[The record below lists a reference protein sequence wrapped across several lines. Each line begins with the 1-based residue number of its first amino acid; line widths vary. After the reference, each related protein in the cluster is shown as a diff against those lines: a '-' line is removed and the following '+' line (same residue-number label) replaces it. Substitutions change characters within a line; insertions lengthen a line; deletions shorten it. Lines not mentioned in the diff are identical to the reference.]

1 MPENPL
7 SAPNRCAIYTRKS
20 TNSRLD
26 HEVNSLTTQHEICSA
41 YIASQR
47 YRGWTALPRS
57 YDDGGHSGSG
67 LERPAL
73 AALMHDIEA
82 GEIDTVVVYK
92 IDRLTRSLLD
102 FVRLIEI
109 FDRRSIGLVSVSQ
122 AFDTTDSM
130 GRMILNVLL
139 TFSQFERE
147 LIAERVR
154 DSIRTRKRHGRIH
167 GGLAPFGYEY
177 RDGEL
182 EVVEAEAEIVGFIYA
197 AFLRHGTYTAAMTA
211 VREAGFCSSLKAA
224 RNGTLRGGRP
234 MSPGS
239 VYNIL
244 RNPIYVGEIRG
255 HDRTWPG
262 RHAPIIERATWDAA
276 CALAA
281 KRTRKGPS
289 ALGTDHFLAGILWDD
304 LGRHMLLDV
313 NWVEGQPY
321 HFYVSSNAQWSQAEY
336 RRAYRSRAD
345 RLDAVT
351 LAALGAFLTDRS
363 RLRAALRTHGLFGA
377 ELDRLAQYGGLAAAR
392 LASTPPSQIEGL
404 IAALLVRIEVAPE
417 ALTLEVRP
425 IELRRFLE
433 WDGQGTFVGRQADWP
448 TSNARYAIEVPV
460 SVIAAERWPSFTVQP
475 RDPAVEVRPDK
486 QLKILIRNARAA
498 QALFDAH
505 RDLDLVGLAQRFGR
519 SPGYFSRLI
528 RLNYLAPDIIAAIAD
543 GTQPPGL
550 NRKTLA
556 SAHIPLD
563 WTVQRR
569 MFGFPEPSRPVT
581 PRNLFGRG
589 MWPSRGQDDAGGEE
603 KDMTTDTL

>member
-1 MPENPL
+1 M
-7 SAPNRCAIYTRKS
+7 R
-20 TNSRLD
+20 
-26 HEVNSLTTQHEICSA
+26 
-41 YIASQR
+41 
-47 YRGWTALPRS
+47 
-57 YDDGGHSGSG
+57 
-67 LERPAL
+67 
-73 AALMHDIEA
+73 DIEA
-82 GEIDTVVVYK
+82 GEIDTVVIYK
-92 IDRLTRSLLD
+92 IDRLTRSLFD

-147 LIAERVR
+147 LISERVR
-154 DSIRTRKRHGRIH
+154 DSIRTRKRHGRVH

-177 RDGEL
+177 RAGEL
-182 EVVEAEAEIVGFIYA
+182 HVVEAEAEIVRFIYA

-211 VREAGFCSSLKAA
+211 VRDAGFCSSIKQS
-224 RNGTLRGGRP
+224 RSGIQRGGKP

-262 RHAPIIERATWDAA
+262 RHIAIIERATWDAA

-289 ALGTDHFLAGILWDD
+289 PLGTEHFLAGMLWDD
-304 LGRHMLLDV
+304 VGRHMLLDA
-313 NWVEGQPY
+313 NWVDGQPY
-321 HFYVSSNAQWSQAEY
+321 HFYVSSNAQWSQAEF

-345 RLDAVT
+345 RLDAVV
-351 LAALGAFLTDRS
+351 LAAVGSFFTDRS
-363 RLRAALRTHGLFGA
+363 RLRAALRTHGLFGT
-377 ELDRLAQYGGLAAAR
+377 ELDRLAACGRTAASHLAEA
-392 LASTPPSQIEGL
+392 TPSQNQALVKAL
-404 IAALLVRIEVAPE
+404 IVRIEVAPDF
-417 ALTLEVRP
+417 LTIELRP
-425 IELRRFLE
+425 IEIRRFLE
-433 WDGQGTFVGRQADWP
+433 WDGQGNFVGRPSDWP
-448 TSNARYAIEVPV
+448 TSNAHYAVEVPV
-460 SVIAAERWPSFTVQP
+460 SVISAERWPSFAVRP
-475 RDPAVEVRPDK
+475 RDPKAQSKPDK
-486 QLKILIRNARAA
+486 QLKILLRDARAA
-498 QALFDAH
+498 QTLFETH
-505 RDLDLVGLAQRFGR
+505 RQLDLAGLAKRFGR

-528 RLNYLAPDIIAAIAD
+528 RLNYLAPDIVAAIVD
-543 GTQPPGL
+543 GTQPASL

-569 MFGFPEPSRPVT
+569 MFGFPEPCRPVT

-589 MWPSRGQDDAGGEE
+589 MWPSPKPAAP
-603 KDMTTDTL
+603 

>member
-1 MPENPL
+1 M
-7 SAPNRCAIYTRKS
+7 SDAPTIELKRCAIYTRKS
-20 TNSRLD
+20 TNSRIDL
-26 HEVNSLTTQHEICSA
+26 EVNSLTTQHEICTS
-41 YIASQR
+41 YVSSQR
-47 YRGWTALPRS
+47 YRGWTTLARR

-109 FDRRSIGLVSVSQ
+109 FDRRGVGLVSVSQ
-122 AFDTTDSM
+122 AFDTADSM

-167 GGLAPFGYEY
+167 GGLAPFGYEF
-177 RDGEL
+177 RDGDL
-182 EVVEAEAEIVGFIYA
+182 QVVDKEAEIVRFIYA
-197 AFLRHGTYTAAMTA
+197 EFLRCGTYTAVMTA
-211 VREAGFCSSLKAA
+211 VRQAGFCSSHKTA
-224 RNGTLRGGRP
+224 RNGTVRGGRP

-255 HDRTWPG
+255 HDRNWPG
-262 RHAPIIERATWDAA
+262 RHMPIIDRETWDAA
-276 CALAA
+276 CALSAM
-281 KRTRKGPS
+281 RTRKKPD
-289 ALGTDHFLAGILWDD
+289 ALGTGHFLAGILWDD
-304 LGRHMLLDV
+304 LGRHMLLDL
-313 NWVEGQPY
+313 NWVDGRSY

-345 RLDAVT
+345 RLDAVA
-351 LAALGAFLTDRS
+351 LAALGAFLTDRG
-363 RLRAALRTHGLFGA
+363 RLRIALRTHGLFGDD
-377 ELDRLAQYGGLAAAR
+377 LDRLVACGSVTAERLTNIPPHQYEALF
-392 LASTPPSQIEGL
+392 
-404 IAALLVRIEVAPE
+404 AALFMRIEVSPD
-417 ALTLEVRP
+417 ALMMHLRP

-433 WDGQGTFVGRQADWP
+433 WDGQGSFVGRPADWS
-448 TSNARYAIEVPV
+448 TSNARYVIDVPV
-460 SVIAAERWPSFTVQP
+460 SVVAPERWPVFTVQP
-475 RDPAVEVRPDK
+475 RDPEAVCKPDK
-486 QLKILIRNARAA
+486 QLKILLRSARAA

-505 RDLDLVGLAQRFGR
+505 RELDLAGLARRFGR

-543 GTQPPGL
+543 GTQPPSL
-550 NRKTLA
+550 DRKTLA

-563 WTVQRR
+563 WSVQRR
-569 MFGFPEPSRPVT
+569 MFGFPDPRRPVT

-589 MWPSRGQDDAGGEE
+589 MWPSS
-603 KDMTTDTL
+603 

>member
-1 MPENPL
+1 MADNPPSQL
-7 SAPNRCAIYTRKS
+7 KRCAIYTRKS
-20 TNSRLD
+20 TNRRLD

-47 YRGWTALPRS
+47 YRGWIPLPRR

-109 FDRRSIGLVSVSQ
+109 FDRRAVGLVSVSQ
-122 AFDTTDSM
+122 AFDTADSM

-147 LIAERVR
+147 LISERVR
-154 DSIRTRKRHGRIH
+154 DSIRTRKRHGRVH
-167 GGLAPFGYEY
+167 GGLAPFGYKF

-182 EVVEAEAEIVGFIYA
+182 EVVEAEAGIVRFIYA
-197 AFLRHGTYTAAMTA
+197 AFLRHGTYTAAMTQ
-211 VREAGFCSSLKAA
+211 VREKGLCSSPKAT
-224 RNGTLRGGRP
+224 RNGTIRGGRP

-262 RHAPIIERATWDAA
+262 RHVPIIDRATWDAA
-276 CALAA
+276 CALVAT
-281 KRTRKGPS
+281 RTRKGPA

-313 NWVEGQPY
+313 NWLKGRAY

-345 RLDAVT
+345 RLDAVA
-351 LAALGAFLTDRS
+351 LAALAAFLGDRG
-363 RLRAALRTHGLFGA
+363 RLRAAISTHGLFGKK
-377 ELDRLAQYGGLAAAR
+377 LDRLTARGCSAADR
-392 LASTPPSQIEGL
+392 LVNTPVSQREAMF
-404 IAALLVRIEVAPE
+404 AALFVRIEVSPE
-417 ALTLEVRP
+417 LLTMHLRP

-433 WDGQGTFVGRQADWP
+433 WDGQSAFVGRPADWP

-460 SVIAAERWPSFTVQP
+460 SVIAPERWPAFTVQP
-475 RDPAVEVRPDK
+475 RDPAVARKPDK
-486 QLKILIRNARAA
+486 QLKVLLRSARAA

-505 RDLDLVGLAQRFGR
+505 RELDLAGLAQRFGR
-519 SPGYFSRLI
+519 TPGYFSRLI
-528 RLNYLAPDIIAAIAD
+528 RLNYLAPDIVAAIAD
-543 GTQPPGL
+543 GTQPLGL
-550 NRKTLA
+550 DRKTLA

-563 WTVQRR
+563 WAVQRR
-569 MFGFPEPSRPVT
+569 MFGFPEPVRPVN

-589 MWPSRGQDDAGGEE
+589 LWPSQDASALLSEPHS
-603 KDMTTDTL
+603 DT

>member
-1 MPENPL
+1 MSDS
-7 SAPNRCAIYTRKS
+7 SASTPKRCAIYTRKS
-20 TNSRLD
+20 TNSRLE

-47 YRGWTALPRS
+47 YRGWTALSRR

-109 FDRRSIGLVSVSQ
+109 FDRRAIGLVSVSQ
-122 AFDTTDSM
+122 AFDTADSM

-182 EVVEAEAEIVGFIYA
+182 EVVEAEAKIVHFIYA

-211 VREAGFCSSLKAA
+211 VREAGLCSSRKTA
-224 RNGTLRGGRP
+224 RSGKVRGGKP

-244 RNPIYVGEIRG
+244 RNPIYVGEIPG

-262 RHAPIIERATWDAA
+262 RHAPIIDRATWNAA

-281 KRTRKGPS
+281 TRTRKGPA

-304 LGRHMLLDV
+304 LGRHMLLKI
-313 NWVEGQPY
+313 NWVDGHPY

-345 RLDAVT
+345 RLDAVA
-351 LAALGAFLTDRS
+351 LAALGAFLVDRG
-363 RLRAALRTHGLFGA
+363 RLRVALRTHGLFGP
-377 ELDRLAQYGGLAAAR
+377 ELDRLASAGGAAADC
-392 LASTPPSQIEGL
+392 LANIPPAQME
-404 IAALLVRIEVAPE
+404 ALFKALFVRAEVFPE
-417 ALTLEVRP
+417 ALTLYVRS
-425 IELRRFLE
+425 IELRRFVE
-433 WDGQGTFVGRQADWP
+433 WDGQGAFVGRPADWS

-460 SVIAAERWPSFTVQP
+460 SVIAPERWPAFKVQR
-475 RDPAVEVRPDK
+475 RDPAVAHKPDK
-486 QLKILIRNARAA
+486 QLRILLRSARAA

-505 RDLDLVGLAQRFGR
+505 RELDLSGLARRFGC

-528 RLNYLAPDIIAAIAD
+528 RLNYLAPDIVAAIAD
-543 GTQPPGL
+543 GTQPSGL
-550 NRKTLA
+550 DRKTLA

-563 WTVQRR
+563 WAVQRR
-569 MFGFPEPSRPVT
+569 MFGFAEPLRPVT

-589 MWPSRGQDDAGGEE
+589 MWPSRVIEALPFEPQ
-603 KDMTTDTL
+603 T

>member
-1 MPENPL
+1 MSNNP
-7 SAPNRCAIYTRKS
+7 PDPVKRCAIYTRKS

-26 HEVNSLTTQHEICSA
+26 REVNSLTTQFEICSA
-41 YIASQR
+41 YILSQR
-47 YRGWTALPRS
+47 YRGWTLLPTR

-73 AALMHDIEA
+73 AALMQDIEA
-82 GEIDTVVVYK
+82 GQIDAVVVYK

-102 FVRLIEI
+102 FVRLIEL
-109 FDRRSIGLVSVSQ
+109 FDRRCVGLVSVSQ
-122 AFDTTDSM
+122 AFDTSDSM

-167 GGLAPFGYEY
+167 GGLAPFGYDY

-182 EVVEAEAEIVGFIYA
+182 AVVEAEADIVRFIYA
-197 AFLRHGTYTAAMTA
+197 EFLQRGTYTAVMTA
-211 VREAGFCSSLKAA
+211 VNQAGFCSSRKIA
-224 RNGTLRGGRP
+224 RNGAVRGGRP

-262 RHAPIIERATWDAA
+262 RHAPIIDRASWEAA

-281 KRTRKGPS
+281 TRTRKGPGS
-289 ALGTDHFLAGILWDD
+289 LGTDHFLAGILWDD
-304 LGRHMLLDV
+304 LGRHMLLDA
-313 NWVEGQPY
+313 NWVGGRPY
-321 HFYVSSNAQWSQAEY
+321 HFYVSSNAQWAQSEY

-345 RLDAVT
+345 RLEAVVV
-351 LAALGAFLTDRS
+351 AALGAFLRDRG
-363 RLRAALRTHGLFGA
+363 RLRAALRTHGLSGDD
-377 ELDRLAQYGGLAAAR
+377 LDRPVMNGTVAADR
-392 LASTPPSQIEGL
+392 LLSFSCDQS
-404 IAALLVRIEVAPE
+404 AALFAALFVRIEASPD
-417 ALTLEVRP
+417 ALTMHCRP

-433 WDGQGTFVGRQADWP
+433 WDGQGSFVGRPADWP
-448 TSNARYAIEVPV
+448 TSNARYAIDVPV
-460 SVIAAERWPSFTVQP
+460 NVIAPERWPAFTVQP
-475 RDPAVEVRPDK
+475 RNPAVAPDPDK
-486 QLKILIRNARAA
+486 QLRALLRSARAA

-505 RDLDLVGLAQRFGR
+505 RELDLAGLGRRFGR

-543 GTQPPGL
+543 GTQPPQL
-550 NRKTLA
+550 NRTILA

-569 MFGFPEPSRPVT
+569 MFGFPEPRRPAA

-589 MWPSRGQDDAGGEE
+589 MWPPSSH
-603 KDMTTDTL
+603 